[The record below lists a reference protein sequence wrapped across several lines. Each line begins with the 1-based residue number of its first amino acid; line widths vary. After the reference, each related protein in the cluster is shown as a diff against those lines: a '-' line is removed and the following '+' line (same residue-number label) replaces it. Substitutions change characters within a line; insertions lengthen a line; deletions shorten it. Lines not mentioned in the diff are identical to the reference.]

1 MEFHSEWLL
10 EDPIDALTDL
20 KKEVISKDEIEKLST
35 KENLSEIDKACTLLE
50 NGQICQKL
58 WVVKNLHNI
67 MYENRFHEIIAELI
81 NRLPYW
87 NESGQEEAG
96 KALTKVL
103 AKNCFPIKYSEH
115 LLNLAL
121 QIIDSETWTL
131 QKSWGEVLAELAKHL
146 PEKLLLRCTQ
156 EAMSLSAYH
165 QNDQIRSIGGIV
177 LGAIADARKKPPSDI
192 TRKIFSMSQDP
203 SNFVRLNMCETL
215 RILFKLKG
223 EFESKVIEEILKLVG
238 DECVEVLEQSLQLF
252 VDILPEITEK
262 NQILENVEECFVKTR
277 YDKLTEIKL
286 RYIGRVMKELKG
298 QMSKEMKNNWV
309 NWIMDMVTSGNLQEK
324 RSVSISYG
332 GIIHCTGIDDRIL
345 QLWKILEDE
354 NDYEVIQNLV
364 LQIGFVASIAGDKT
378 LEVQGIVRKYV
389 KIDNYFSI
397 LVPQITIIAT
407 SLKIQEELLLFL
419 VEKLTQKLKMRDTL
433 EVLCQLVRFSNTFN
447 IMNPLKPLIP
457 NLIQMGK
464 EGAAPVKEKS
474 MELLAI
480 ITYKSPGYSSRLA
493 LAKDIIQNFACSNN
507 CFHRASYIS
516 FCLAIKNFC
525 SRNFFSK
532 IFMPSLLDLSK
543 DKSDVVRY
551 TFAKNYVGLRYT
563 VPSNNSELMGNFRYI
578 LNSYLEIDDK
588 VLLNYALAADEGMNN
603 VALREENYGPSG
615 ESVEN
620 MRIKQENDEEIK
632 EITEMENT
640 KKIQNEENLRG
651 FNRKTNKKYLGHRET
666 VPRQSSVKP
675 MKKYNLSENDR
686 HDIVLNKT
694 RRIH

>member
-1 MEFHSEWLL
+1 M
-10 EDPIDALTDL
+10 A
-20 KKEVISKDEIEKLST
+20 
-35 KENLSEIDKACTLLE
+35 
-50 NGQICQKL
+50 
-58 WVVKNLHNI
+58 
-67 MYENRFHEIIAELI
+67 
-81 NRLPYW
+81 
-87 NESGQEEAG
+87 
-96 KALTKVL
+96 KVL
-103 AKNCFPIKYSEH
+103 AKNCFPVKYSEH

-131 QKSWGEVLAELAKHL
+131 QKSWGEVLAELARHL

-165 QNDQIRSIGGIV
+165 QNDQVRSIGGIV
-177 LGAIADARKKPPSDI
+177 LGAIADARKKPQGDI

-203 SNFVRLNMCETL
+203 SNFVRLNMCGTL

-223 EFESKVIEEILKLVG
+223 EFENKVIEEILKLVG

-252 VDILPEITEK
+252 VDILPEITGK
-262 NQILENVEECFVKTR
+262 SSILESVEESFIKTS

-286 RYIGRVMKELKG
+286 RYVGRIMKEFKSQMSIGRKSSWVDWVM
-298 QMSKEMKNNWV
+298 N
-309 NWIMDMVTSGNLQEK
+309 MVACGNLQEK
-324 RSVSISYG
+324 KSASVSYG
-332 GIIHCTGIDDRIL
+332 GIVFCAGIDDRLL
-345 QLWKILEDE
+345 QLWKALEEE
-354 NDYEVIQNLV
+354 NDYEIVQNLV
-364 LQIGFVASIAGDKT
+364 LQIGFVASVAGDKVV
-378 LEVQGIVRKYV
+378 EVQGIVRKYV
-389 KIDNYFSI
+389 KNDTYFSI
-397 LVPQITIIAT
+397 LVPQITVIAT

-419 VEKLTQKLKMRDTL
+419 VEKFTQKLKMRDTL
-433 EVLCQLVRFSNTFN
+433 EVLSQLVRFSNAFN

-464 EGAAPVKEKS
+464 SGAAPIKEKS
-474 MELLAI
+474 VELLAI

-493 LAKDIIQNFACSNN
+493 LAKDIIQNFACSTN
-507 CFHRASYIS
+507 CFHRASYIHY
-516 FCLAIKNFC
+516 CLAIKNLC
-525 SRNFFSK
+525 SKQFFSK
-532 IFMPSLLDLSK
+532 IFMPSLLNLAK

-551 TFAKNYVGLRYT
+551 TFAKNYIWLRYT

-603 VALREENYGPSG
+603 AALREENYGPNG

-620 MRIKQENDEEIK
+620 ARIKQEQDEEIK
-632 EITEMENT
+632 EITETENV
-640 KKIQNEENLRG
+640 KKIQNEENFRG
-651 FNRKTNKKYLGHRET
+651 FNRKTNKKYQVHRET

-686 HDIVLNKT
+686 YDVALNRT